1 MIRKGIL
8 VTSGV
13 LVFAVGLTLAQ
24 TKTDSSSDSTF
35 DRLRRATLEHSD
47 GPKRAPV
54 PPSTPADTMIPKAKF
69 HPLEVNP
76 VIQEPATPA
85 NEDGADK
92 NEATAV
98 QARTAVQG
106 SDVAATTVQSPIQ
119 EPAETAPAETAKTAP
134 RLPDDMKPAAA
145 SKKKYVRSN
154 YTEGVGR
161 ETVTPASAE
170 TTEGNVTTAKSALFV
185 RESRDARPNGP
196 TNIVHAEYTKTGD
209 DKPPIV
215 QVRATNPAAS
225 HLTIGSRSV
234 PEKTA
239 QKAVHPEVTV
249 QWVQLSEIVLGEQ
262 CEFDLVVK
270 NSGDVTASD
279 LEIDAFFPESV
290 RLVAARPQPS
300 SAEDHLTWKV
310 GELASGESQKLSVK
324 FVPSLRGDLSLN
336 SRVRFTGE
344 AKQNFVVAEPVLHI
358 DIEGP
363 EEVMIGEP
371 ASHTITISNPGTGT
385 ARDVSLEALIPDGLK
400 HPRGER
406 LRLEVGTLEPGESQ
420 EIHLSLAAVDGGTQT
435 LRIASTASNCLR
447 QESSADVL
455 VSAPSLAL
463 HMDGPG
469 LRYKGRRGTYT
480 IEVHN
485 DGTADSNNV
494 RLRYR
499 IPAGFEFA
507 SATDGGRYDKQSGV
521 IDWFLGRMKSDAKKT
536 VEVELTAVDFGKFT
550 HEAAAL
556 SEHGAQAADELVTRV
571 EGTASLSLEIVD
583 LDDPVEVGASN
594 AYEIHVKNEG
604 SIAATNVGVSFELPA
619 GVEFVSA
626 KGPVQHEAEKNAV
639 LFHALPQLAP
649 GKTATYQIQVKATK
663 AGSLRFRARLAADSI
678 KDPLIFEELTKFY
691 GE

>member
-13 LVFAVGLTLAQ
+13 LVFAVSLTLAQ
-24 TKTDSSSDSTF
+24 TKTDSTSDTTF
-35 DRLRRATLEHSD
+35 DRLRRATLERSET
-47 GPKRAPV
+47 PQRAPL
-54 PPSTPADTMIPKAKF
+54 PPSMPADRLIPKATF
-69 HPLEVNP
+69 QPLAVNP
-76 VIQEPATPA
+76 VIQEPATSA
-85 NEDGADK
+85 KE
-92 NEATAV
+92 EAAESGGESFKTTA
-98 QARTAVQG
+98 QR
-106 SDVAATTVQSPIQ
+106 TVQ
-119 EPAETAPAETAKTAP
+119 EPVSKARTAP
-134 RLPDDMKPAAA
+134 RLPDEMEPVAA
-145 SKKKYVRSN
+145 SKPKYVRSN

-161 ETVTPASAE
+161 TTVKPASAE
-170 TTEGNVTTAKSALFV
+170 LEEGGVTTAKSALFV
-185 RESRDARPNGP
+185 TESRDAAPDGP
-196 TNIVHAEYTKTGD
+196 TNIVHAEYTKSGD
-209 DKPPIV
+209 DKAPIM

-225 HLTIGSRSV
+225 SHLTIGGAPTAERAAQQP
-234 PEKTA
+234 PE
-239 QKAVHPEVTV
+239 KAVHPEVTV
-249 QWVQLSEIVLGEQ
+249 QWVRLSEIILGEQ
-262 CEFDLVVK
+262 CAFDLVVK
-270 NSGDVTASD
+270 NSGDVTASA
-279 LEIDAFFPESV
+279 LEIDAFFPQSV
-290 RLVAARPQPS
+290 RLIAARPQPS
-300 SAEDHLTWKV
+300 SAEDHLTWKIA
-310 GELASGESQKLSVK
+310 ELASGEEQKLSVK
-324 FVPSLRGDLSLN
+324 FVPSLRGDLALS

-344 AKQNFVVAEPVLHI
+344 VKQSFVVAEPVLHI

-363 EEVMIGEP
+363 KEVMIGEP

-385 ARDVSLEALIPDGLK
+385 ARDVSLEALIPEGLK

-420 EIHLSLAAVDGGTQT
+420 EIHLSLAAVDGGDQT
-435 LRIASTASNCLR
+435 LRIAATAANCLR
-447 QESSADVL
+447 QESAADVL

-463 HMDGPG
+463 HLDGPG

-499 IPAGFEFA
+499 IPAGFEFVSA
-507 SATDGGRYDKQSGV
+507 SDGGRCDKPSGV

-536 VEVELTAVDFGKFT
+536 VEVELTATDFGKFT
-550 HEAAAL
+550 HEAAAM

-571 EGTASLSLEIVD
+571 EGTASLSLEIMD
-583 LDDPVEVGASN
+583 LDDPVEVGSSN

-604 SIAATNVGVSFELPA
+604 SIAATNVGVSFELPE

-626 KGPVQHEAEKNAV
+626 KGPVQHESEKNAV